1 MSGDVR
7 PTTAPAPSAPVTTAE
22 QDPLVAAGPPTARH
36 AGRRRR
42 PSGAPPPLPRSLG
55 STGKGWL
62 ALVVAIVAVLI
73 LARIFPGVRRL
84 IDQIDTA
91 ILRAIARIRT
101 PWLTDVFKGIDRI
114 GLGWSFTVLALAL
127 IIALLVFRRWRHLFT
142 FLAGVLL
149 VQIVGVALIEGF
161 RRPRPYDVTVLDRW
175 KGFSFPSAPVAVV
188 TILVIG
194 YLYTLVVAGRARSQ
208 AKIVG
213 AVIVAVY
220 CFARFYLGVDH
231 PSDVLVSVAL
241 TVAILVNAF
250 RFFTPNEVFPVVYR
264 RGKTA
269 HLDVTGDGAR
279 PSATRCATSSA

>member
-1 MSGDVR
+1 M
-7 PTTAPAPSAPVTTAE
+7 
-22 QDPLVAAGPPTARH
+22 
-36 AGRRRR
+36 
-42 PSGAPPPLPRSLG
+42 
-55 STGKGWL
+55 
-62 ALVVAIVAVLI
+62 VAIVAVLI

-142 FLAGVLL
+142 FMGGVLL
-149 VQIVGVALIEGF
+149 IQIVGVALIEGF
-161 RRPRPYDVTVLDRW
+161 RRPRPYDVTILDRW
-175 KGFSFPSAPVAVV
+175 KGFSIPSAPVAVV

-220 CFARFYLGVDH
+220 CFARLYL
-231 PSDVLVSVAL
+231 A
-241 TVAILVNAF
+241 
-250 RFFTPNEVFPVVYR
+250 R
-264 RGKTA
+264 RPPDRRA
-269 HLDVTGDGAR
+269 WSR
-279 PSATRCATSSA
+279 WR